1 MIAEDLRSA
10 QLGQTE
16 LLEHLLTNM
25 RIAQALADKQTA
37 AAANLQAMVDD
48 VAERYREVPAF
59 RGLFGSYPAQTVY
72 SLLVGFVGA
81 QSLKAATVL
90 LVVAICMYPTSL
102 YMTQARY

>member
-48 VAERYREVPAF
+48 VAERYRETAF
-59 RGLFGSYPAQTVY
+59 AA
-72 SLLVGFVGA
+72 GA
-81 QSLKAATVL
+81 DIWGCGVHPQSATFEASVE
-90 LVVAICMYPTSL
+90 P
-102 YMTQARY
+102 